1 VTLAPYYRD
10 ELVTLYCGDCRDFD
24 DRTDVAAVIADVPYG
39 QTSLPW
45 DQWPMGWVRALGD
58 ALPRQASLWCF
69 GSLRMFLDH
78 VDEFAGWRFAQDV
91 VWEKHN
97 GSSFHADRFRRVH
110 EQAAQWYR
118 GDWDDVYREP
128 QYTDDATARS
138 VRRKERPAHMGE
150 IADSTYT
157 STDGGPR
164 LQRSVLYVRSEH
176 GRAIHPTQKPLGIL
190 EPLVRYSCPPG
201 GLVLDPFAG
210 SGSTLLA
217 AKRCGRRAVGIE
229 IDERYCEATAVR
241 LAQGVLDFAA
251 AHPGDPQT

>member
-1 VTLAPYYRD
+1 MTPYYSD
-10 ELVTLYCGDCRDFD
+10 DLVTLYHGDCREFGEW
-24 DRTDVAAVIADVPYG
+24 TDVDAVIADPPYG

-45 DQWPMGWVRALGD
+45 DQWPMGWPGAL
-58 ALPRQASLWCF
+58 AAAVLSTAPLWCF

-78 VDEFAGWRFAQDV
+78 ARQFDLWKLAQDI

-128 QYTDDATARS
+128 QYTNDATART

-157 STDGGPR
+157 SHDGGPR

-176 GRAIHPTQKPLGIL
+176 GRATHPTQKPLGIL
-190 EPLVRYSCPPG
+190 EPLIRYSCPPG
-201 GLVLDPFAG
+201 GLVLDPFSG

-217 AKRCGRRAVGIE
+217 AKHCGRRAVGIE
-229 IDERYCEATAVR
+229 IDEQYCEGAAER
-241 LAQGVLDFAA
+241 LAQGVLTFGGAA
-251 AHPGDPQT
+251 